1 MNKKELVACVA
12 AKTGKSLKEIE
23 IALDGI
29 VDSIIET
36 VQKGEAVSL
45 LGFGSFVIKDSK
57 ARMGYNPS
65 AKAPIAIPAKRV
77 VRFKA
82 GARLV
87 LRKK

>member
-23 IALDGI
+23 IALDGV

-45 LGFGSFVIKDSK
+45 LGFGSFVVKDSK

-65 AKAPIAIPAKRV
+65 TKAPIAIPAKRV

>member
-65 AKAPIAIPAKRV
+65 TKAPISIPAKRV